1 MSWWK
6 SGRQGPVRSRAFLK
20 KYRDLV
26 EPLLH
31 FIPYGVAGKRKTE
44 SADVA
49 LMGQFQSLGDN
60 CEFGLVQG
68 QLGAHPLGFYRFA
81 NTTID
86 GLIAA
91 FENRFIALQSPENI
105 IVKYR
110 EFPNGEFEY
119 VTTVLQYQFY
129 SHTGYQ
135 SDTLSADEVRNKE
148 MKRLNFLARTLIE
161 DAETGKKIFVYK
173 SNVPI
178 TEQRIEKL
186 HGAIGRHGLTW
197 LLWVTPT
204 TADWPAGRVEEV
216 SERLL
221 RGSIERFAP
230 YANAGDFSLQGWK
243 TICRNAYDLWAARRP
258 TRA

>member
-1 MSWWK
+1 MIHPRIGHTMRGQRSWWK
-6 SGRQGPVRSRAFLK
+6 SGRQGPVRSLAFWK

-31 FIPYGVAGKRKTE
+31 FIPYGAAGKRKTK

-49 LMGQFQSLGDN
+49 LMSQFQSLGDN

-135 SDTLSADEVRNKE
+135 SDTLSADEVQNKE

-178 TEQRIEKL
+178 AEQRIEKSSSRNWPPWSDL
-186 HGAIGRHGLTW
+186 ASMGHSSNGGL
-197 LLWVTPT
+197 
-204 TADWPAGRVEEV
+204 AGRTRRGGFRA
-216 SERLL
+216 SLTRFHRAL
-221 RGSIERFAP
+221 RALCKR
-230 YANAGDFSLQGWK
+230 W
-243 TICRNAYDLWAARRP
+243 
-258 TRA
+258 